1 MGLVGKARKGCGLTL
16 ALWQGGWGLWC
27 YRARSG
33 ITGPHPMEHAV
44 QPHQGDQHQLGEKES
59 GDHGTTPSDKCSN
72 EGIVP
77 GFQTTGISR
86 RLEVHDQDRSDVVLA
101 LSMTDEIDHFS
112 ACLIGHT

>member
-1 MGLVGKARKGCGLTL
+1 
-16 ALWQGGWGLWC
+16 
-27 YRARSG
+27 
-33 ITGPHPMEHAV
+33 MEHAV

-86 RLEVHDQDRSDVVLA
+86 RLEVHDQRRGSCKPGA
-101 LSMTDEIDHFS
+101 RHPAGPTGAGGEH
-112 ACLIGHT
+112 LIHGYLLKAGQLGVGQVR

>member
-1 MGLVGKARKGCGLTL
+1 MPSYCRCWEHGCPAVLCLARRASRLRAILLVTRRIDYCGS
-16 ALWQGGWGLWC
+16 Q
-27 YRARSG
+27 
-33 ITGPHPMEHAV
+33 
-44 QPHQGDQHQLGEKES
+44 GEKES